1 MPTASS
7 STSWK
12 AAHAEAALMFT
23 CNGRGTRLFDE
34 SHHDAGLLRRSLGPV
49 PVAGFF
55 AAGEI
60 GPIGGDNFVHAFSA
74 SMALFRDHGRTAGSA
89 RPRRRPGRT
98 RPVG

>member
-1 MPTASS
+1 MPSVPTASS
-7 STSWK
+7 LDLLEGR
-12 AAHAEAALMFT
+12 HAEAALIFT

-60 GPIGGDNFVHAFSA
+60 GPIGGANFVHAFSA
-74 SMALFRDHGRTAGSA
+74 SMALFRDH
-89 RPRRRPGRT
+89 
-98 RPVG
+98 